1 MIRNF
6 VQIHRSDG
14 PIIAAAIHNG
24 HELRSDIAD
33 LIQLSSMER
42 EREEDPHTSGWT
54 VIGDARIIVNR
65 SRFEVDVNRSR
76 NRAVYIEPEDAWG
89 LLLYREK
96 PARALISESLAEYD
110 HFYKE
115 ANTVLRKIKDSYDHF
130 VLLDIHSYNH
140 RRDGINAPHADPETH
155 PEVNIGTGT
164 IRSPIWRSLVERF
177 ISELRE
183 FDFLGRNLDVRE
195 NIIFRGGY
203 FPRWINR
210 KYSQTGCA
218 IAIEFKK
225 FWMDEWT
232 GEIFPREYD
241 AILECLKSTIT
252 DTHLRIVD
260 MVRT

>member
-1 MIRNF
+1 MNVSPYTF
-6 VQIHRSDG
+6 QIGDG

-33 LIQLSSMER
+33 LIQLSEQER
-42 EREEDPHTSGWT
+42 EWEEDPHTSGWT
-54 VIGDARIIVNR
+54 VIGDTRIIVNR

-76 NRAVYIEPEDAWG
+76 DRAVYIKPQDAWG
-89 LLLYREK
+89 LQLYNNK
-96 PARALISESLAEYD
+96 LPPALVSESLAEYD
-110 HFYKE
+110 RFYIEVGKILSNIKE
-115 ANTVLRKIKDSYDHF
+115 SYSHF

-140 RRDGINAPHADPETH
+140 RRDGIDASPADPESH

-164 IRSPIWRSLVERF
+164 IRSLIWRPLIERF
-177 ISELRE
+177 ISDLRV

-195 NIIFRGGY
+195 NIIFKGGY

-232 GEIFPREYD
+232 GEVFPEEYN
-241 AILECLKSTIT
+241 AILECLKSAIT
-252 DTHLRIVD
+252 GLREELAKFQ
-260 MVRT
+260 